1 MKIQEF
7 SSNLN
12 SNRFKNIML
21 TKIDNT
27 VDGINSAEI
36 SILKVIKN
44 TPKKNKNI
52 KKEKN
57 E

>member
-12 SNRFKNIML
+12 SDRFKNIML

-36 SILKVIKN
+36 SIAKVVKN

>member
-12 SNRFKNIML
+12 SDRFKNIML

-36 SILKVIKN
+36 SIAKVVKN
-44 TPKKNKNI
+44 TPKKNKNTN
-52 KKEKN
+52 KEKD

>member
-12 SNRFKNIML
+12 SDKFKNIML

-52 KKEKN
+52 KKEKD

>member
-1 MKIQEF
+1 
-7 SSNLN
+7 
-12 SNRFKNIML
+12 ML

-36 SILKVIKN
+36 SIAKVVKN
-44 TPKKNKNI
+44 TPKKNKNTN
-52 KKEKN
+52 KEKD